1 MSSPVTPEPQ
11 PQLRI
16 LVAEDNVTNQ
26 LIISRMLIRL
36 GQKNVTIA
44 GDGRQAVD
52 ACRTSRFDLIF
63 MDIMMPEMNGWEA
76 TRQIRA
82 FIAPSP
88 AVYIVALS
96 ANVLTEDRQKCF
108 AIGMDGV
115 VTKPI
120 QPAEL
125 ERAVA
130 AALELHHQQQ
140 HTHPPP
146 PMAMHTD
153 TPLCVAK

>member
-1 MSSPVTPEPQ
+1 M
-11 PQLRI
+11 
-16 LVAEDNVTNQ
+16 LV
-26 LIISRMLIRL
+26 RL

-44 GDGRQAVD
+44 SDGRQAVD

-82 FIAPSP
+82 FIALP
-88 AVYIVALS
+88 ALYIVALS

-108 AIGMDGV
+108 ASGMDGV

-120 QPAEL
+120 QLAEL

-146 PMAMHTD
+146 PVAMHGSD
-153 TPLCVAK
+153 TPLCDSSM